1 MSKVSEK
8 EPVHRKAHADSQ
20 RAVRLTV
27 VRNAVTCRSD
37 IDTEISA
44 FRREFDGSVRVPP
57 EIHEGVSEARMN
69 RTTTMIPVR
78 PLDIAFSRVKA
89 VDGFRSLAGVLFGL
103 TAGGFLA
110 THISTTPNLH
120 LQVTFVSLVCLLL
133 GLSLIPLTLGYLFG
147 RIQINSRGI
156 RVTPRLVGFDLA
168 WPDLESWS
176 IEGLQLHAHSA
187 RSRKE
192 HTLFLNVLTQEQR
205 LAVLDILRNC
215 APEKERKARR

>member
-1 MSKVSEK
+1 MSRVSEK
-8 EPVHRKAHADSQ
+8 QSRPGAQADRQ
-20 RAVRLTV
+20 RAVRLTIL
-27 VRNAVTCRSD
+27 RNTLTKRSD
-37 IDTEISA
+37 VESDIAA
-44 FRREFDGSVRVPP
+44 FRGEFDGFVRIPAEVNNHAA
-57 EIHEGVSEARMN
+57 ETRSSRI
-69 RTTTMIPVR
+69 TTMIPIS

-120 LQVTFVSLVCLLL
+120 LQVTFVSIVCLLL
-133 GLSLIPLTLGYLFG
+133 GLSLIPLTLAYLFG

-156 RVTPRLVGFDLA
+156 RVTPRLVGFDLS

-176 IEGLQLHAHSA
+176 IEGLQLHTHAA

-192 HTLFLNVLTQEQR
+192 HILSLNVLTQEQR
-205 LAVLDILRNC
+205 LAVRDILRNC
-215 APEKERKARR
+215 APEKERKAVR